1 MTAGS
6 GGIMGGVER
15 DTANRDN
22 LRKDYERYFRLVIK
36 DPGSRKILKET
47 RPDVVTASYGSPNDS
62 VVEEPDDVDV
72 DYSTY
77 F

>member
-1 MTAGS
+1 
-6 GGIMGGVER
+6 MGGVER
-15 DTANRDN
+15 DTANRDI

-36 DPGSRKILKET
+36 DPGARKILKET